1 MADNKISIYN
11 ALIISIS
18 LLILSILIGFTINV
32 EVIYLLL
39 IYFISSLFYS
49 KFLKKIIYFDCIILS
64 GFYLYR
70 MFFGCNIIEIKF
82 SSWLIFFSF
91 CLFFSLALL
100 KRYNELEILKIN
112 KILKNY
118 KRNYSYKRDVKL
130 LKNIGLF
137 SGLLS
142 CFILIS
148 YSQSLT
154 ASEYY
159 NSPNLIILSGIMLI
173 FWIVRIWKKA
183 KIVNMNDPVEFAL
196 KDIFTY
202 FVFLLIVLIFIFS
215 KINIF

>member
-1 MADNKISIYN
+1 
-11 ALIISIS
+11 
-18 LLILSILIGFTINV
+18 
-32 EVIYLLL
+32 
-39 IYFISSLFYS
+39 
-49 KFLKKIIYFDCIILS
+49 
-64 GFYLYR
+64 